1 MYNWETIGS
10 KLQGKIYIWSG
21 TGDGYYLHN
30 EAYEFEVEAILR
42 LKNPKSD
49 AVFEYSLF
57 CSHCEMFSQRRI
69 LEQIAEKLD
78 EMDTE

>member
-1 MYNWETIGS
+1 MKKTE
-10 KLQGKIYIWSG
+10 GKIYIWSG
-21 TGDGYYLHN
+21 TGDSYYLHN
-30 EAYEFEVEAILR
+30 KTYELELETSLR

-69 LEQIAEKLD
+69 LEQIAKKLD
-78 EMDTE
+78 EIDTE